1 MTWEEFEAALALAVS
16 KLPARGYL
24 IINDSAQQDL
34 FVQFTGLRPYRNDRG
49 FLAQLAPRRA
59 GDTFTQEAIGRLES
73 LGFFEQPSRYGSLW
87 QRLLVWP
94 APGHPAEEAARAC
107 VLRLRGIGGVAS
119 PRALEYTAWRDPW
132 WNENTG
138 VEEPKIPDLE
148 IDCFRALRRVP
159 SDPGERTLTHP
170 SPSLR

>member
-24 IINDSAQQDL
+24 IINDSAEQDL
-34 FVQFTGLRPYRNDRG
+34 FVQFTGLRPYRNERG
-49 FLAQLAPRRA
+49 FLAQLAPRRER
-59 GDTFTQEAIGRLES
+59 DTFTSEAIARLES

-119 PRALEYTAWRDPW
+119 PSGLEYTAWQDPW
-132 WNENTG
+132 WNEKTG
-138 VEEPKIPDLE
+138 LEEPKIPDLE
-148 IDCFRALRRVP
+148 IDYFRALRRVP
-159 SDPGERTLTHP
+159 SDPRERQLTP
-170 SPSLR
+170 SSR